1 MSLYNKASLI
11 QVPSLYK
18 DGLLVSTVPEDR
30 SGDFAVARGANLSAT
45 RIGEDGYIKKGYENL
60 LLQSNTFDTTWIKS
74 STSVTGGQAGYDGSN
89 DAWLLEALATT
100 AARVEQP
107 IVSNV
112 CTLTIYAKSGTTNWM
127 RLNAGTGGSVYF
139 DLENGVVGNLDSQ
152 NIDNSIT
159 SVGNGWYKI
168 TSVVPSTT
176 HFRVYPA
183 TSNGSLATAGDN
195 IYIQDAQLNQGL
207 VAYPYLETTT
217 ATVQGGLL
225 ENSPRLDWSN
235 GVPAVL
241 VEPSRTNLITQ
252 SEYITGTIRATITHN
267 QAISPEGLQN
277 ATLLVDSTDANNHQG
292 GGGLANLGETD
303 TAVFSIFAKKQNNRY
318 INLRII
324 DDAAG
329 TGTGAN
335 FYNATFDLENGVVT
349 DDFESATPT
358 NPFSDIEDYGN
369 GWFRCWVGLTKKSGV
384 ARTDYS
390 VYLVNSSAAGANPTY
405 AGTGNDGNY
414 LYGAQLE
421 EGSYPTSYIPTYG
434 TSQTRSSETISD
446 NFNIPTTATIYNSFY
461 SDVAETVFVLDQV
474 FDVVVGLNKVAIAFS
489 PTAVKISVGGSIV
502 ANATGTYDT
511 SSLTNIQLGSD
522 NGSDYSNAPISG
534 FYVFPEFLTDEELNS
549 LTA

>member
-1 MSLYNKASLI
+1 MSLYDRSSLI

-18 DGLLVSTVPEDR
+18 DGTLVSTIPEDR
-30 SGDFAVARGANLSAT
+30 SGDFTVVRGSNLSAT
-45 RIGEDGYIKKGYENL
+45 RVGEDGYIKKGYENL
-60 LLQSNTFDTTWIKS
+60 LLQSNQFDTTWIKS
-74 STSVTGGQAGYDGSN
+74 ATSVTGGQAGYDGTN
-89 DAWLLEALATT
+89 NAWLLEAVASTS
-100 AARVEQP
+100 ARVEQP

-217 ATVQGGLL
+217 DPVQGGLL
-225 ENSPRLDWSN
+225 ENTPRLDWSN

-241 VEPSRTNLITQ
+241 VEEGSTNLFRH
-252 SEYITGTIRATITHN
+252 SEFISSSGGWATANSNVSLSNIDSPDGLSKMTETTFINNGINSYIR
-267 QAISPEGLQN
+267 E
-277 ATLLVDSTDANNHQG
+277 D
-292 GGGLANLGETD
+292 
-303 TAVFSIFAKKQNNRY
+303 AVFTGGDITSSIFVKKYTGSDSFVR
-318 INLRII
+318 LVLAGI
-324 DDAAG
+324 D
-329 TGTGAN
+329 
-335 FYNATFDLENGVVT
+335 NGVT
-349 DDFESATPT
+349 CWFNLDTGELASSTGSPINT
-358 NPFSDIEDYGN
+358 TIEDYGN
-369 GWFRCWVGLTKKSGV
+369 GIYRISASSTSTIDTNGAFIF
-384 ARTDYS
+384 
-390 VYLVNSSAAGANPTY
+390 SSAATAGGYATAGAKMY
-405 AGTGNDGNY
+405 FW
-414 LYGAQLE
+414 GAQLE
-421 EGSYPTSYIPTYG
+421 SGSTPSSYIPTYG

-474 FDVVVGLNKVAIAFS
+474 FNVVEGLNKVAIAFS

-549 LTA
+549 LTD

>member
-1 MSLYNKASLI
+1 MSLYDKSSLI

-18 DGLLVSTVPEDR
+18 DGTLVSTIPEDR
-30 SGDFAVARGANLSAT
+30 SGDFTVVRGSNLSAT
-45 RIGEDGYIKKGYENL
+45 RVGEDGYIKKGYENL

-207 VAYPYLETTT
+207 VAYPYLETTDSP
-217 ATVQGGLL
+217 VQGGLL
-225 ENSPRLDWSN
+225 ENTPRLDWSN

-241 VEPSRTNLITQ
+241 LEPSRTNLLPYTEYYNGWTQ
-252 SEYITGTIRATITHN
+252 TGTTLTTN
-267 QAISPEGLQN
+267 TTETLSPEGL
-277 ATLLVDSTDANNHQG
+277 
-292 GGGLANLGETD
+292 
-303 TAVFSIFAKKQNNRY
+303 
-318 INLRII
+318 
-324 DDAAG
+324 
-329 TGTGAN
+329 
-335 FYNATFDLENGVVT
+335 YNASKLV
-349 DDFESATPT
+349 
-358 NPFSDIEDYGN
+358 GN
-369 GWFRCWVGLTKKSGV
+369 GTSGVIKSGIAKTGSV
-384 ARTDYS
+384 AVS
-390 VYLVNSSAAGANPTY
+390 VYLKSVSGSVNVTFKDPYGGLSNQVKSVTTEWQRFDFIGDNGASFAGFWVDDIPTSGIY
-405 AGTGNDGNY
+405 MW
-414 LYGAQLE
+414 GAQLE
-421 EGSYPTSYIPTYG
+421 EGSYTLSYIPTYG
-434 TSQTRSSETISD
+434 TSQTRGSEIISD

-474 FDVVVGLNKVAIAFS
+474 FDVAEGLNKVAIAFS

-522 NGSDYSNAPISG
+522 NGSNYSNAPISG